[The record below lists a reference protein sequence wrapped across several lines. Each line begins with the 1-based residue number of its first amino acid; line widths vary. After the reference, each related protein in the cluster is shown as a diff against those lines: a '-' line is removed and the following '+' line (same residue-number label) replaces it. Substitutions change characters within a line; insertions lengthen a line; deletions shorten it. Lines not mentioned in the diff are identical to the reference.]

1 MKSMGWLIKEINELN
16 WKSINVKLL
25 LILFLFGLNYFIY
38 LLIIL

>member
-1 MKSMGWLIKEINELN
+1 MKSMEWLIKEINELN